1 MAFGVRHLFRPSQ
14 PARIG
19 LCCQSVVRS
28 REGAKLE
35 DAVTGAPRSTTSAPS
50 LSAGPLQLSPAVT
63 HCSTCVT
70 GQQRGHSEVLWVPD
84 PANVCSFTPPWAA
97 LGLMVTAMR
106 FEWLAVGHTA
116 SEWENLFY
124 GRFLSALKHAVQN
137 PLTSCLNR

>member
-1 MAFGVRHLFRPSQ
+1 MAFGVWHLFCPSQ
-14 PARIG
+14 PALIG
-19 LCCQSVVRS
+19 VRCQSMVRS
-28 REGAKLE
+28 LQGTKLE

-70 GQQRGHSEVLWVPD
+70 RQERGHGEVLWVPD
-84 PANVCSFTPPWAA
+84 PAKVCSFTAPWAA
-97 LGLMVTAMR
+97 LGPMMAAMR
-106 FEWLAVGHTA
+106 FKWFAVGHAA
-116 SEWENLFY
+116 SEWENLLY